1 MGGGSLPSTSR
12 RGAAA
17 FQRALP
23 IRCFGLPQPTS
34 PRPLVRASLATTG
47 NDIRGDGSGG
57 ERRQQA
63 ESHVTLHRRS
73 PAPPRCNHRSGRR
86 CWRSQG
92 NRLQRSFRRRRGEH
106 VSTKHRLVGARLRDV
121 AVTPTAS
128 VAHSLPDSSAGAVIE
143 QFGCA
148 LVPEIVSPA
157 RAGPTDSESRY
168 FPDPSRSPNGPLDRL
183 APNPIT
189 FV

>member
-1 MGGGSLPSTSR
+1 MGGGSLPSTFR

-63 ESHVTLHRRS
+63 ASHVTLHAVRQHHPDVIIVPEDVVGVPKAIGSSDRS
-73 PAPPRCNHRSGRR
+73 DAVAANT
-86 CWRSQG
+86 
-92 NRLQRSFRRRRGEH
+92 
-106 VSTKHRLVGARLRDV
+106 STKHRLVSARLRDV

-157 RAGPTDSESRY
+157 RARPTDSESRY
-168 FPDPSRSPNGPLDRL
+168 FPDPSRSPNAPLDRL

>member
-1 MGGGSLPSTSR
+1 MGGGSLPSTFR

-47 NDIRGDGSGG
+47 NDIRGDGSGR

-63 ESHVTLHRRS
+63 ASHVTLHAVRQHH
-73 PAPPRCNHRSGRR
+73 PDVIIVAER

-106 VSTKHRLVGARLRDV
+106 VSTKHRLVSARLRDV

-157 RAGPTDSESRY
+157 RARPTDSESRY
-168 FPDPSRSPNGPLDRL
+168 FPDPSRSPNAPLDRL
-183 APNPIT
+183 DPNPIT